1 LHILAEEQELNTRF
15 KSGPSES
22 PGLLLWRTTMRWQR
36 VMTAALAP
44 LDLTHVQFV
53 LLASAMW
60 LGRNSQ
66 PPNQVQLAAQA
77 GTEVKMTSDV
87 VARLEAKGLIA
98 RETDPHD
105 SRAKVIR
112 VTAAGAAA
120 AQRAIVAVET
130 ADAEFFGPVDEAQL
144 AGLLR
149 QLAGEI
155 R

>member
-1 LHILAEEQELNTRF
+1 MAEEQKLNTRF
-15 KSGPSES
+15 KGGPSES

-60 LGRNSQ
+60 LGRDGQ

-87 VARLEAKGLIA
+87 VTRLEAKGLIA

-120 AQRAIVAVET
+120 AQRAIVVIET
-130 ADAEFFGPVDEAQL
+130 ADAEFFEPVDEVQL

>member
-1 LHILAEEQELNTRF
+1 MAELDTRF
-15 KSGPSES
+15 KGGPSES

-60 LGRNSQ
+60 LGRNGE

-87 VARLEAKGLIA
+87 VARLEVKGLIA
-98 RETDPHD
+98 READPRD

-112 VTAAGAAA
+112 VTAAGVAA
-120 AQRAIVAVET
+120 AQQAIVAVEA
-130 ADAEFFGPVDEAQL
+130 ADAAFFEPVDEAQL
-144 AGLLR
+144 VGLLR

>member
-1 LHILAEEQELNTRF
+1 MAEELNTRF
-15 KSGPSES
+15 KGGPSES

-36 VMTAALAP
+36 IMTAALAP

-60 LGRNSQ
+60 LGRNGE

-98 RETDPHD
+98 RETDPRD

-112 VTAAGAAA
+112 LTAAGTAAV
-120 AQRAIVAVET
+120 QSAIVAVEA
-130 ADAEFFGPVDEAQL
+130 ADAAFFEPVDEAQL
-144 AGLLR
+144 VGLLQ

>member
-1 LHILAEEQELNTRF
+1 M
-15 KSGPSES
+15 
-22 PGLLLWRTTMRWQR
+22 LLWRTTMRWQR

-60 LGRNSQ
+60 LGRDGE

-98 RETDPHD
+98 READPGD

-120 AQRAIVAVET
+120 AQRAIVAVEA
-130 ADAEFFGPVDEAQL
+130 ADAAFFEPVDQAQL
-144 AGLLR
+144 VGLLR

>member
-1 LHILAEEQELNTRF
+1 MADGQDLNTRF
-15 KSGPSES
+15 SGPSES

-60 LGRNSQ
+60 LGRNGE

-98 RETDPHD
+98 READLRD

-112 VTAAGAAA
+112 VTPAGAAA

-130 ADAEFFGPVDEAQL
+130 ADAAFFEPVDEAQFV
-144 AGLLR
+144 GLLQ

>member
-1 LHILAEEQELNTRF
+1 MADGQDLNTRF
-15 KSGPSES
+15 SGPSES

-60 LGRNSQ
+60 LGRNGE

-87 VARLEAKGLIA
+87 VGRLEAKGLIA
-98 RETDPHD
+98 RETDPQD

-112 VTAAGAAA
+112 ITATGTAAV
-120 AQRAIVAVET
+120 RKAIVAIEA
-130 ADAEFFGPVDEAQL
+130 ADAAFFGPVDEAQL
-144 AGLLR
+144 VGLLQ

>member
-1 LHILAEEQELNTRF
+1 MADGQDLKTRF
-15 KSGPSES
+15 SGPSES

-60 LGRNSQ
+60 LGRNGE

-87 VARLEAKGLIA
+87 VARLEAKGLIV
-98 RETDPHD
+98 READPRD

-112 VTAAGAAA
+112 VTPTGAAA
-120 AQRAIVAVET
+120 ALRAIVAVET
-130 ADAEFFGPVDEAQL
+130 ADAAFFEPVDEAQL
-144 AGLLR
+144 VDLLQ

>member
-1 LHILAEEQELNTRF
+1 MADGQDLKTRF
-15 KSGPSES
+15 SGPSES

-36 VMTAALAP
+36 AMTAALAP

-60 LGRNSQ
+60 LGRNGE

-98 RETDPHD
+98 READPRD

-112 VTAAGAAA
+112 VTPAGAAA

-130 ADAEFFGPVDEAQL
+130 ADAAFFEPVDEAQL
-144 AGLLR
+144 VGLLQ

>member
-1 LHILAEEQELNTRF
+1 MAEEQELNTRF
-15 KSGPSES
+15 KGGPSES

-53 LLASAMW
+53 LLASTMW
-60 LGRNSQ
+60 LGRNGQ

-98 RETDPHD
+98 REIDPND

-130 ADAEFFGPVDEAQL
+130 ADAEFFKPVDEAQL

-149 QLAGEI
+149 QIAGEI